1 MKPKSRRKKIVYTSS
16 RIKAREKRDRIV
28 AFSGF
33 SKGRRNLMPSW
44 KIRAGDL
51 VLIIAGK
58 DKGKTGKV
66 RKVLAKLGQLVVEGV
81 NLVTKHKKATSDQE
95 EGQRISFEKPI
106 DISNVQIAVEI
117 DNKIKGTR
125 VRRNEKKERVSVLTG
140 KVLD

>member
-1 MKPKSRRKKIVYTSS
+1 M
-16 RIKAREKRDRIV
+16 
-28 AFSGF
+28 
-33 SKGRRNLMPSW
+33 
-44 KIRAGDL
+44 
-51 VLIIAGK
+51 IIAGK

-117 DNKIKGTR
+117 DNKIRGTR
-125 VRRNEKKERVSVLTG
+125 IRRNEKKERVSVLTG